1 MRKTIL
7 TLTVLIVTLLALTS
21 CQALQSENKIVPTVS
36 VSASATISVI
46 PDSASFS
53 ITAESTEPTTEEARN
68 ASSLMTEKAVEILK
82 DEFGITEES
91 FTTDFMQISP
101 YYEWVDG
108 QRTLVGQKATQKLT
122 IVLSGESLE
131 KVGLVYD
138 RLSILDGITSS
149 SISYSKLDT
158 SLEEA
163 EVREEATRKALAK
176 AEAYAKGLGVTVGK
190 VISISDGSSVS
201 YTTANVY
208 ASAKLA
214 MAEEAAY
221 DYSSTSYYQGAVTV
235 SDSVTVIFTLE

>member
-108 QRTLVGQKATQKLT
+108 QRTLVGQKATQKLS
-122 IVLSGESLE
+122 IVLSGENLS
-131 KVGLVYD
+131 KVGKVYD
-138 RLSILDGITSS
+138 RLSVLDGISISS
-149 SISYSKLDT
+149 VSYSKLDIT
-158 SLEEA
+158 EEVRNVREKAAEEA
-163 EVREEATRKALAK
+163 LKK
-176 AEAYAKGLGVTVGK
+176 AEAYAKGVGK
-190 VISISDGSSVS
+190 KVGEVISISDGSGVS
-201 YTTANVY
+201 YTTVTYN
-208 ASAKLA
+208 SPKLM
-214 MAEEAAY
+214 MAEASM
-221 DYSSTSYYQGAVTV
+221 DYVSTTIYQGDLTL
-235 SDSVTVIFTLE
+235 SDSVTVVFTLVD

>member
-7 TLTVLIVTLLALTS
+7 TLTVLIITLLALTS

-36 VSASATISVI
+36 VSASTTISVI

-108 QRTLVGQKATQKLT
+108 QRTLVGQKATQKLS
-122 IVLSGESLE
+122 IVLSGDNLS
-131 KVGLVYD
+131 KVGKVYD
-138 RLSILDGITSS
+138 RLSVLDGISISS
-149 SISYSKLDT
+149 VSYSKLDIT
-158 SLEEA
+158 EEVRNVREKAAEEA
-163 EVREEATRKALAK
+163 LKK
-176 AEAYAKGLGVTVGK
+176 AEAYAKGVGK
-190 VISISDGSSVS
+190 KVGEVISISDGSGVS
-201 YTTANVY
+201 YTTVTYN
-208 ASAKLA
+208 SPKLM
-214 MAEEAAY
+214 MAEASM
-221 DYSSTSYYQGAVTV
+221 DYVSTTIYQGDVTL
-235 SDSVTVIFTLE
+235 SDSVTVVFTLVD

>member
-36 VSASATISVI
+36 GSASATISVI

-108 QRTLVGQKATQKLT
+108 QRTLVGQKATQKLS
-122 IVLSGESLE
+122 IVLSGDNLS
-131 KVGLVYD
+131 KVGKVYD
-138 RLSILDGITSS
+138 RLSVLDGISISS
-149 SISYSKLDT
+149 VSYSKLDT
-158 SLEEA
+158 TE
-163 EVREEATRKALAK
+163 EVRNVREKAAEESLKK
-176 AEAYAKGLGVTVGK
+176 AEAYAKGVGK
-190 VISISDGSSVS
+190 RVGEVISISDGSGVS
-201 YTTANVY
+201 YTTVTYNSPKLMMAEASMDY
-208 ASAKLA
+208 AS
-214 MAEEAAY
+214 
-221 DYSSTSYYQGAVTV
+221 TTIYQSDVTL
-235 SDSVTVIFTLE
+235 SDSVTVVFTLID

>member
-91 FTTDFMQISP
+91 FTTDFMQINP

-108 QRTLVGQKATQKLT
+108 QRTLVGQKATQKLS
-122 IVLSGESLE
+122 IVLSGENLS
-131 KVGLVYD
+131 KVGKVYD
-138 RLSILDGITSS
+138 RLSVLDGISISS
-149 SISYSKLDT
+149 VSYSKLDT
-158 SLEEA
+158 TE
-163 EVREEATRKALAK
+163 EVRSVREKAAEESLKK
-176 AEAYAKGLGVTVGK
+176 AEAYAKGVGK
-190 VISISDGSSVS
+190 KVGEVISISDGSGVS
-201 YTTANVY
+201 YTTVTYNSPKLMMAEASMDY
-208 ASAKLA
+208 AS
-214 MAEEAAY
+214 
-221 DYSSTSYYQGAVTV
+221 TTIYQSDVTL
-235 SDSVTVIFTLE
+235 SDSVTVVFTLID

>member
-7 TLTVLIVTLLALTS
+7 TLTVLIITLLALTS

-68 ASSLMTEKAVEILK
+68 ASSLMTDKAVEILK

-108 QRTLVGQKATQKLT
+108 QRTLVGQKATQKLS
-122 IVLSGESLE
+122 IVLSGDNLS
-131 KVGLVYD
+131 KVGKVYD
-138 RLSILDGITSS
+138 RLSVLDGISISS
-149 SISYSKLDT
+149 VSYSKLDIT
-158 SLEEA
+158 EEVRNVREKAAEEA
-163 EVREEATRKALAK
+163 LKK
-176 AEAYAKGLGVTVGK
+176 AEAYAKGVGK
-190 VISISDGSSVS
+190 KVGEVISISDGSGVS
-201 YTTANVY
+201 YTTVTYN
-208 ASAKLA
+208 SPKLM
-214 MAEEAAY
+214 MAEASM
-221 DYSSTSYYQGAVTV
+221 DYVSTTIYQGDVTL
-235 SDSVTVIFTLE
+235 SDSVTVVFTLVD

>member
-21 CQALQSENKIVPTVS
+21 CQALQGENKIVPTVS

-91 FTTDFMQISP
+91 FTTDFMQINP

-108 QRTLVGQKATQKLT
+108 QRTLVGQKATQKLS
-122 IVLSGESLE
+122 IVLSGENLS
-131 KVGLVYD
+131 KVGKVYD
-138 RLSILDGITSS
+138 RLSVLDGISISS
-149 SISYSKLDT
+149 VSYSKLDT
-158 SLEEA
+158 TEEVRSVREKAAEEA
-163 EVREEATRKALAK
+163 LKK
-176 AEAYAKGLGVTVGK
+176 AEAYAKGVGK
-190 VISISDGSSVS
+190 KVGEVISISDGSGVS
-201 YTTANVY
+201 YTTVTYNSPKLMMAEASMDY
-208 ASAKLA
+208 AS
-214 MAEEAAY
+214 
-221 DYSSTSYYQGAVTV
+221 TTIYQSDVTL
-235 SDSVTVIFTLE
+235 SDSVTVVFTLID

>member
-108 QRTLVGQKATQKLT
+108 QRTLVGQKATQKLS
-122 IVLSGESLE
+122 IVLSGDNLS
-131 KVGLVYD
+131 KVGKVYD
-138 RLSILDGITSS
+138 RLSVLDGISISS
-149 SISYSKLDT
+149 VSYSKLDIT
-158 SLEEA
+158 E
-163 EVREEATRKALAK
+163 EVRNVREKAAEESLKK
-176 AEAYAKGLGVTVGK
+176 AEAYAKGVGK
-190 VISISDGSSVS
+190 RVGEVISISDGSGVS
-201 YTTANVY
+201 YTTVAYNSPKLMMAEASMDY
-208 ASAKLA
+208 AS
-214 MAEEAAY
+214 
-221 DYSSTSYYQGAVTV
+221 TTIYQSDVTL
-235 SDSVTVIFTLE
+235 SDSVTVVFTLID

>member
-108 QRTLVGQKATQKLT
+108 QRTLVGQKATQKLS
-122 IVLSGESLE
+122 IVLSGDNLS
-131 KVGLVYD
+131 KVGKVYD
-138 RLSILDGITSS
+138 RLSVLDGISISS
-149 SISYSKLDT
+149 VSYSKLDT
-158 SLEEA
+158 TEEVRSVREKAAEEA
-163 EVREEATRKALAK
+163 LKK
-176 AEAYAKGLGVTVGK
+176 AEAYAKGVGK
-190 VISISDGSSVS
+190 KVGEVISISDGSGVS
-201 YTTANVY
+201 YTTVAYN
-208 ASAKLA
+208 SPKLM
-214 MAEEAAY
+214 MAEASM
-221 DYSSTSYYQGAVTV
+221 DYVSTTIYQGDVTL
-235 SDSVTVIFTLE
+235 SDSVTVVFTLID

>member
-68 ASSLMTEKAVEILK
+68 ASSLITEKAVEILK

-108 QRTLVGQKATQKLT
+108 QRTLVGQKATQKLS
-122 IVLSGESLE
+122 IVLSGENLS
-131 KVGLVYD
+131 KVGKVYD
-138 RLSILDGITSS
+138 RLSVLDGISISS
-149 SISYSKLDT
+149 VSYSKLDT
-158 SLEEA
+158 TEEVRSVREKAAEEA
-163 EVREEATRKALAK
+163 LKK
-176 AEAYAKGLGVTVGK
+176 AEAYAKGVGK
-190 VISISDGSSVS
+190 KVGEVISISDGSGVS
-201 YTTANVY
+201 YTTVTYN
-208 ASAKLA
+208 SPKLM
-214 MAEEAAY
+214 MAEASM
-221 DYSSTSYYQGAVTV
+221 DYVSTTIYQGDVTL
-235 SDSVTVIFTLE
+235 SDSVTVVFTLID

>member
-108 QRTLVGQKATQKLT
+108 QRTLVGQKATQKLS
-122 IVLSGESLE
+122 IVLSGDNLS
-131 KVGLVYD
+131 KVGKVYD
-138 RLSILDGITSS
+138 RLSVLDGISISS
-149 SISYSKLDT
+149 VSYSKLDT
-158 SLEEA
+158 TE
-163 EVREEATRKALAK
+163 EVRNVREKAAEESLKK
-176 AEAYAKGLGVTVGK
+176 AEAYAKGVGK
-190 VISISDGSSVS
+190 RVGEVISISDGSGVS
-201 YTTANVY
+201 YTTVAYNSPKLMMAEASMDY
-208 ASAKLA
+208 AS
-214 MAEEAAY
+214 
-221 DYSSTSYYQGAVTV
+221 TTIYQSDVTL
-235 SDSVTVIFTLE
+235 SDSVNVVFTIID

>member
-108 QRTLVGQKATQKLT
+108 QRTLVGQKATQKLS
-122 IVLSGESLE
+122 IVLSGDNLS
-131 KVGLVYD
+131 KVGKVYD
-138 RLSILDGITSS
+138 RLSVLDGISISS
-149 SISYSKLDT
+149 VSYSKLDT
-158 SLEEA
+158 TEEVRSVREKAAEEA
-163 EVREEATRKALAK
+163 LKK
-176 AEAYAKGLGVTVGK
+176 AEAYAKGVGK
-190 VISISDGSSVS
+190 KVGEVISISDGSGVS
-201 YTTANVY
+201 YTTVTYN
-208 ASAKLA
+208 SPKLM
-214 MAEEAAY
+214 MAEASM
-221 DYSSTSYYQGAVTV
+221 DYVSTTIYQSDVTL
-235 SDSVTVIFTLE
+235 SDSVTVVFTLVD

>member
-108 QRTLVGQKATQKLT
+108 QRTLVGQKATQKLS
-122 IVLSGESLE
+122 IVLSGDNLS
-131 KVGLVYD
+131 KVGKVYD
-138 RLSILDGITSS
+138 RLSVLDGISISS
-149 SISYSKLDT
+149 VSYSKLDT
-158 SLEEA
+158 TE
-163 EVREEATRKALAK
+163 EVRNVREKAAEESLKK
-176 AEAYAKGLGVTVGK
+176 AEAYAKGVGK
-190 VISISDGSSVS
+190 RVGEVISISDGSGVS
-201 YTTANVY
+201 YTTVAYNSPKLMMAEASMDY
-208 ASAKLA
+208 AS
-214 MAEEAAY
+214 
-221 DYSSTSYYQGAVTV
+221 TTIYQSDVTL
-235 SDSVTVIFTLE
+235 SDSVTVVFTLIG

>member
-46 PDSASFS
+46 PDSATFS

-108 QRTLVGQKATQKLT
+108 QRTLVGQKATQKLS
-122 IVLSGESLE
+122 IVLSGENLS
-131 KVGLVYD
+131 KVGKVYD
-138 RLSILDGITSS
+138 RLSVLDGISISS
-149 SISYSKLDT
+149 VSYSKLDT
-158 SLEEA
+158 TEEVRSVREKAAEEA
-163 EVREEATRKALAK
+163 LKK
-176 AEAYAKGLGVTVGK
+176 AEAYAKGVGK
-190 VISISDGSSVS
+190 KVGEVISISDGSGVS
-201 YTTANVY
+201 YTTVTYN
-208 ASAKLA
+208 SPKLM
-214 MAEEAAY
+214 MAEASM
-221 DYSSTSYYQGAVTV
+221 DYVSTTIYQGDVTL
-235 SDSVTVIFTLE
+235 SDSVTVVFTLVD

>member
-108 QRTLVGQKATQKLT
+108 QRTLVGQKATQKLS
-122 IVLSGESLE
+122 IVLSGDNLS
-131 KVGLVYD
+131 KVGKVYD
-138 RLSILDGITSS
+138 RLSVLDGISISS
-149 SISYSKLDT
+149 VSYSKLDIT
-158 SLEEA
+158 EEVRNVREKAAEEA
-163 EVREEATRKALAK
+163 LKK
-176 AEAYAKGLGVTVGK
+176 AEAYAKGVGK
-190 VISISDGSSVS
+190 KVGEVISISDGSGVS
-201 YTTANVY
+201 YTTVTYN
-208 ASAKLA
+208 SPKLM
-214 MAEEAAY
+214 MAEASM
-221 DYSSTSYYQGAVTV
+221 DYVSTTIYQGDVTL
-235 SDSVTVIFTLE
+235 SDSVTVVFTLVD

>member
-108 QRTLVGQKATQKLT
+108 QRTLVGQKATQKLS
-122 IVLSGESLE
+122 IVLSGDNLS
-131 KVGLVYD
+131 KVGKVYD
-138 RLSILDGITSS
+138 RLSVLDGISISS
-149 SISYSKLDT
+149 VSYSKLDIT
-158 SLEEA
+158 EEVRNVREKAAEEA
-163 EVREEATRKALAK
+163 LKK
-176 AEAYAKGLGVTVGK
+176 AEAYAKGVGK
-190 VISISDGSSVS
+190 KVGEVISISDGSGVS
-201 YTTANVY
+201 YTTVTYN
-208 ASAKLA
+208 SPKLM
-214 MAEEAAY
+214 MAEASM
-221 DYSSTSYYQGAVTV
+221 DYVSTTIYQSDVTL
-235 SDSVTVIFTLE
+235 SDSVTVVFTLID

>member
-108 QRTLVGQKATQKLT
+108 QRTLVGQKATQKLS
-122 IVLSGESLE
+122 IVLSGDNLS
-131 KVGLVYD
+131 KVGKVYD
-138 RLSILDGITSS
+138 RLSVLDGISISS
-149 SISYSKLDT
+149 VSYSKLDT
-158 SLEEA
+158 TE
-163 EVREEATRKALAK
+163 EVRNVREKAAEESLKK
-176 AEAYAKGLGVTVGK
+176 AEAYAKGVGK
-190 VISISDGSSVS
+190 KVGEVISISDGSGVS
-201 YTTANVY
+201 YTTVTYNSPKLMMAEASMDY
-208 ASAKLA
+208 AS
-214 MAEEAAY
+214 
-221 DYSSTSYYQGAVTV
+221 TTIYQSDVTL
-235 SDSVTVIFTLE
+235 SDSVTVVFTLID

>member
-108 QRTLVGQKATQKLT
+108 QRTLVGQKATQKLS
-122 IVLSGESLE
+122 IVLSGENLS
-131 KVGLVYD
+131 KVGKVYD
-138 RLSILDGITSS
+138 RLSVLDGISISS
-149 SISYSKLDT
+149 VSYSKLDT
-158 SLEEA
+158 TEEVRSVREKAAEEA
-163 EVREEATRKALAK
+163 LKK
-176 AEAYAKGLGVTVGK
+176 AEAYAKGVGK
-190 VISISDGSSVS
+190 KVGEVISISDGSGVS
-201 YTTANVY
+201 YTTVTYNSPKFMMAEASMDY
-208 ASAKLA
+208 AS
-214 MAEEAAY
+214 
-221 DYSSTSYYQGAVTV
+221 TTIYQSDVTL
-235 SDSVTVIFTLE
+235 SDSVTVVFTLID

>member
-108 QRTLVGQKATQKLT
+108 QRTLVGQKATQKLS
-122 IVLSGESLE
+122 IVLSGENLS
-131 KVGLVYD
+131 KVGKVYD
-138 RLSILDGITSS
+138 RLSVLDGISISS
-149 SISYSKLDT
+149 VSYSKLDIT
-158 SLEEA
+158 EEVRNVREKAAEEA
-163 EVREEATRKALAK
+163 LKK
-176 AEAYAKGLGVTVGK
+176 AEAYAKGVGK
-190 VISISDGSSVS
+190 KVGEVISISDGSGVS
-201 YTTANVY
+201 YTTVTYN
-208 ASAKLA
+208 SPKLM
-214 MAEEAAY
+214 MAEASM
-221 DYSSTSYYQGAVTV
+221 DYVSTTIYQGDVTL
-235 SDSVTVIFTLE
+235 SDSVTVVFTLVD

>member
-91 FTTDFMQISP
+91 FTTDFMQINP

-108 QRTLVGQKATQKLT
+108 QRTLVGQKATQKLS
-122 IVLSGESLE
+122 IVLSGDNLS
-131 KVGLVYD
+131 KVGKVYD
-138 RLSILDGITSS
+138 RLSVLDGISISS
-149 SISYSKLDT
+149 VSYSKLDT
-158 SLEEA
+158 TE
-163 EVREEATRKALAK
+163 EVRNVREKAAEESLKK
-176 AEAYAKGLGVTVGK
+176 AEAYAKGVGK
-190 VISISDGSSVS
+190 RVGEVISISDGSGVS
-201 YTTANVY
+201 YTTVAYNSPKLMMAEASMDY
-208 ASAKLA
+208 AS
-214 MAEEAAY
+214 
-221 DYSSTSYYQGAVTV
+221 TTIYQSDVTL
-235 SDSVTVIFTLE
+235 SDSVTVVFTLID

>member
-91 FTTDFMQISP
+91 FTTDFMQINP

-108 QRTLVGQKATQKLT
+108 QRTLVGQKATQKLS
-122 IVLSGESLE
+122 IVLSGENLS
-131 KVGLVYD
+131 KVGKVYD
-138 RLSILDGITSS
+138 RLSVLDGISISS
-149 SISYSKLDT
+149 VSYSKLDT
-158 SLEEA
+158 TEEVRSVREKAAEEA
-163 EVREEATRKALAK
+163 LKK
-176 AEAYAKGLGVTVGK
+176 AEAYAKGVGK
-190 VISISDGSSVS
+190 KVGEVISISDGSGVS
-201 YTTANVY
+201 YTTVTYN
-208 ASAKLA
+208 SPKLM
-214 MAEEAAY
+214 MAEASM
-221 DYSSTSYYQGAVTV
+221 DYVSTTIYQGDVTL
-235 SDSVTVIFTLE
+235 SDSVTVVFTLVD

>member
-108 QRTLVGQKATQKLT
+108 QRTLVGQKATQKLS
-122 IVLSGESLE
+122 IVLSGDNLS
-131 KVGLVYD
+131 KVGKVYD
-138 RLSILDGITSS
+138 RLSVLDGISISS
-149 SISYSKLDT
+149 VSYSKLDT
-158 SLEEA
+158 TE
-163 EVREEATRKALAK
+163 EVRNVREKAAEESLKK
-176 AEAYAKGLGVTVGK
+176 AEAYAKGVGK
-190 VISISDGSSVS
+190 RVGEVISISDGSGVS
-201 YTTANVY
+201 YTTVAYNSPKLMMAEASMDY
-208 ASAKLA
+208 AS
-214 MAEEAAY
+214 
-221 DYSSTSYYQGAVTV
+221 TTIYQSDVTL
-235 SDSVTVIFTLE
+235 SDSVTVVFTLID

>member
-21 CQALQSENKIVPTVS
+21 CQALQSDNKIVPTVS

-108 QRTLVGQKATQKLT
+108 QRTLVGQKATQKLS
-122 IVLSGESLE
+122 IVLSGENLS
-131 KVGLVYD
+131 KVGKVYD
-138 RLSILDGITSS
+138 RLSVLDGISISS
-149 SISYSKLDT
+149 VSYSKLDT
-158 SLEEA
+158 TEEVRSVREKAAEEA
-163 EVREEATRKALAK
+163 LKK
-176 AEAYAKGLGVTVGK
+176 AEAYAKGVGK
-190 VISISDGSSVS
+190 KVGEVISISDGSGVS
-201 YTTANVY
+201 YTTVTYN
-208 ASAKLA
+208 SPKLM
-214 MAEEAAY
+214 MAEASM
-221 DYSSTSYYQGAVTV
+221 DYVSTTIYQGDVTL
-235 SDSVTVIFTLE
+235 SDSVTVVFTLVD

>member
-91 FTTDFMQISP
+91 FTTDFMQINP

-108 QRTLVGQKATQKLT
+108 QRTLVGQKATQKLS
-122 IVLSGESLE
+122 IVLSGENLS
-131 KVGLVYD
+131 KVGKVYD
-138 RLSILDGITSS
+138 RLSVLDGISISS
-149 SISYSKLDT
+149 VSYSKLDT
-158 SLEEA
+158 TEEVRSVREKAAEEA
-163 EVREEATRKALAK
+163 LKK
-176 AEAYAKGLGVTVGK
+176 AEAYAKGVGKKVGK
-190 VISISDGSSVS
+190 VISISDGSGVY
-201 YTTANVY
+201 YTTVTYNSPKLMMAEASMDY
-208 ASAKLA
+208 AS
-214 MAEEAAY
+214 
-221 DYSSTSYYQGAVTV
+221 TTIYQSDVTL
-235 SDSVTVIFTLE
+235 SDSVTVVFTLID

>member
-21 CQALQSENKIVPTVS
+21 CQALQRENKIVPTVS

-108 QRTLVGQKATQKLT
+108 QRTLVGQKATQKLS
-122 IVLSGESLE
+122 IVLSGDNLS
-131 KVGLVYD
+131 KVGKVYD
-138 RLSILDGITSS
+138 RLSVLDGISISS
-149 SISYSKLDT
+149 VSYSKLDT
-158 SLEEA
+158 TE
-163 EVREEATRKALAK
+163 EVRNVREKAAEESLKK
-176 AEAYAKGLGVTVGK
+176 AEAYAKGVGK
-190 VISISDGSSVS
+190 RVGEVISISDGSGVS
-201 YTTANVY
+201 YTTVAYNSPKLMMAEASMDY
-208 ASAKLA
+208 AS
-214 MAEEAAY
+214 
-221 DYSSTSYYQGAVTV
+221 TTIYQSDVTL
-235 SDSVTVIFTLE
+235 SDSVTVVFTLID

>member
-7 TLTVLIVTLLALTS
+7 TLTVLIITLLALTS

-108 QRTLVGQKATQKLT
+108 QRTLVGQKATQKLS
-122 IVLSGESLE
+122 IVLSGENLS
-131 KVGLVYD
+131 KVGKVYD
-138 RLSILDGITSS
+138 RLSVLDGISISS
-149 SISYSKLDT
+149 VSYSKLDT
-158 SLEEA
+158 TEEVRSVREKAAEEA
-163 EVREEATRKALAK
+163 LKK
-176 AEAYAKGLGVTVGK
+176 AEAYAKGVGK
-190 VISISDGSSVS
+190 KVGEVISISDGSGVS
-201 YTTANVY
+201 YTTVTYN
-208 ASAKLA
+208 SPKLM
-214 MAEEAAY
+214 MAEASM
-221 DYSSTSYYQGAVTV
+221 DYVSTTIYQGDVTL
-235 SDSVTVIFTLE
+235 SDSVTVVFTLVD

>member
-108 QRTLVGQKATQKLT
+108 QRTLVGQKATQKLS
-122 IVLSGESLE
+122 IVLSGENLS
-131 KVGLVYD
+131 KVGKVYD
-138 RLSILDGITSS
+138 RLSVLDGISISS
-149 SISYSKLDT
+149 VSYSKLDT
-158 SLEEA
+158 TEEVRSVREKAAEEA
-163 EVREEATRKALAK
+163 LKK
-176 AEAYAKGLGVTVGK
+176 AEAYAKGVGK
-190 VISISDGSSVS
+190 KVGEVISISDGSGVS
-201 YTTANVY
+201 YTTVTYNSPKLMMAEASMHY
-208 ASAKLA
+208 AS
-214 MAEEAAY
+214 
-221 DYSSTSYYQGAVTV
+221 TTIYQSDVTL
-235 SDSVTVIFTLE
+235 SDSVTVVFTLID

>member
-7 TLTVLIVTLLALTS
+7 TLTVLIITLLALTS

-108 QRTLVGQKATQKLT
+108 QRTLVGQKATQKLS
-122 IVLSGESLE
+122 IVLSGDNLS
-131 KVGLVYD
+131 KVGKVYD
-138 RLSILDGITSS
+138 RLSVLDGISISS
-149 SISYSKLDT
+149 VSYSKLDIT
-158 SLEEA
+158 EEVRNVREKAAEEA
-163 EVREEATRKALAK
+163 LKK
-176 AEAYAKGLGVTVGK
+176 AEAYAKGVGK
-190 VISISDGSSVS
+190 KVGEVISISDGSGVS
-201 YTTANVY
+201 YTTVTYN
-208 ASAKLA
+208 SPKLM
-214 MAEEAAY
+214 MAEASM
-221 DYSSTSYYQGAVTV
+221 DYVSTTIYQGDVTL
-235 SDSVTVIFTLE
+235 SDSVTVVFTLVD

>member
-108 QRTLVGQKATQKLT
+108 QRTLVGQKATQKLS
-122 IVLSGESLE
+122 IVLSGENLS
-131 KVGLVYD
+131 KVGKVYD
-138 RLSILDGITSS
+138 RLSVLDGISISS
-149 SISYSKLDT
+149 VSYSKLDT
-158 SLEEA
+158 TE
-163 EVREEATRKALAK
+163 EVRSVREKAAGESLK
-176 AEAYAKGLGVTVGK
+176 EAEAYAKGVGK
-190 VISISDGSSVS
+190 RVGEVISISDGSGVS
-201 YTTANVY
+201 YTTVAYNSPKLMMAEASMDY
-208 ASAKLA
+208 AS
-214 MAEEAAY
+214 
-221 DYSSTSYYQGAVTV
+221 TTIYQSDVTL
-235 SDSVTVIFTLE
+235 SDSVTVVFTLID

>member
-108 QRTLVGQKATQKLT
+108 QRTLVGQKATQKLS
-122 IVLSGESLE
+122 IVLSGENLS
-131 KVGLVYD
+131 KVGKVYD
-138 RLSILDGITSS
+138 RLSVLDGISISS
-149 SISYSKLDT
+149 VSYSKLDT
-158 SLEEA
+158 TEEVRSVREKAAEEA
-163 EVREEATRKALAK
+163 LKK
-176 AEAYAKGLGVTVGK
+176 AEAYAKGVGK
-190 VISISDGSSVS
+190 KVGEVISISDGSGVS
-201 YTTANVY
+201 YTTVTYN
-208 ASAKLA
+208 SPKLI
-214 MAEEAAY
+214 MAEASM
-221 DYSSTSYYQGAVTV
+221 DYVSTTIYQGDVTL
-235 SDSVTVIFTLE
+235 SDSVTVVFTLVD

>member
-108 QRTLVGQKATQKLT
+108 QRTLVGQKATQKLS
-122 IVLSGESLE
+122 IVLSGDNLS
-131 KVGLVYD
+131 KVGKVYD
-138 RLSILDGITSS
+138 RLSVLDGISISS
-149 SISYSKLDT
+149 VSYSKLDT
-158 SLEEA
+158 TEEVRSVREKAAEEA
-163 EVREEATRKALAK
+163 LKK
-176 AEAYAKGLGVTVGK
+176 AEAYAKGVGK
-190 VISISDGSSVS
+190 KVGEVISISDGSGVS
-201 YTTANVY
+201 YTTVTYN
-208 ASAKLA
+208 SPKLM
-214 MAEEAAY
+214 MAEASM
-221 DYSSTSYYQGAVTV
+221 DYVSTTIYQGDVTL
-235 SDSVTVIFTLE
+235 SDSVTVVFTLVD

>member
-108 QRTLVGQKATQKLT
+108 ARVLVGQKATQKIS
-122 IVLSGESLE
+122 IVLSGDNLS
-131 KVGLVYD
+131 KVGKVYD
-138 RLSILDGITSS
+138 RLSILDGI
-149 SISYSKLDT
+149 SISSVTYSKLDT
-158 SLEEA
+158 TEEIRS
-163 EVREEATRKALAK
+163 VREKASAEALAK
-176 AEAYAKGLGVTVGK
+176 AEAYARGLGKRVGD
-190 VISISDGSSVS
+190 VISISDGSGVS
-201 YTTANVY
+201 YTQVTYN
-208 ASAKLA
+208 SPKLM
-214 MAEEAAY
+214 MAEASM
-221 DYSSTSYYQGAVTV
+221 DYVSTTIYQEDITL
-235 SDSVTVIFTLE
+235 SDSVTVVFTLVD

>member
-7 TLTVLIVTLLALTS
+7 TLAVLIVTLLALTS

-108 QRTLVGQKATQKLT
+108 QRTLVGQKATQKLS
-122 IVLSGESLE
+122 IVLSGDNLS
-131 KVGLVYD
+131 KVGKVYD
-138 RLSILDGITSS
+138 RLSVLDGISISS
-149 SISYSKLDT
+149 VSYSKLDIT
-158 SLEEA
+158 EEVRNVREKAAEEA
-163 EVREEATRKALAK
+163 LKK
-176 AEAYAKGLGVTVGK
+176 AEAYAKGVGK
-190 VISISDGSSVS
+190 KVGEVISISDGSGVS
-201 YTTANVY
+201 YTTVTYNSPKLMMAEASMDY
-208 ASAKLA
+208 AS
-214 MAEEAAY
+214 
-221 DYSSTSYYQGAVTV
+221 TTIYQSDVTL
-235 SDSVTVIFTLE
+235 SDSVTVVFTLID

>member
-108 QRTLVGQKATQKLT
+108 QRTLVGQKATQKLS
-122 IVLSGESLE
+122 IVLSGENLS
-131 KVGLVYD
+131 KVGKVYD
-138 RLSILDGITSS
+138 RLSVLDGISISS
-149 SISYSKLDT
+149 VSYSKLDT
-158 SLEEA
+158 TEEVRSVREKAAEEA
-163 EVREEATRKALAK
+163 LKK
-176 AEAYAKGLGVTVGK
+176 AEEYEKGEGKKVGE
-190 VISISDGSSVS
+190 VISISDGSGVS
-201 YTTANVY
+201 YTTVTYNSPKLMMAEASMDY
-208 ASAKLA
+208 AS
-214 MAEEAAY
+214 
-221 DYSSTSYYQGAVTV
+221 TTIYQGDVTL
-235 SDSVTVIFTLE
+235 SDSVTVVFTLVD

>member
-108 QRTLVGQKATQKLT
+108 QRTLVGQKATQKLS
-122 IVLSGESLE
+122 IVLSGDNLS
-131 KVGLVYD
+131 KVGKVYD
-138 RLSILDGITSS
+138 RLSVLDGISISS
-149 SISYSKLDT
+149 VSYSKLDT
-158 SLEEA
+158 TEEVRSVREKAAEEA
-163 EVREEATRKALAK
+163 LKK
-176 AEAYAKGLGVTVGK
+176 AEAYAKGVGK
-190 VISISDGSSVS
+190 KVGEVISISDGSGRLDGLVRSI
-201 YTTANVY
+201 
-208 ASAKLA
+208 
-214 MAEEAAY
+214 
-221 DYSSTSYYQGAVTV
+221 TSPFVLC
-235 SDSVTVIFTLE
+235 TL

>member
-108 QRTLVGQKATQKLT
+108 QRTLVGQKATQKLS
-122 IVLSGESLE
+122 IVLSGDNLS
-131 KVGLVYD
+131 KVGKVYD
-138 RLSILDGITSS
+138 RLSVLDGISISS
-149 SISYSKLDT
+149 VSYSKLDT
-158 SLEEA
+158 TE
-163 EVREEATRKALAK
+163 EVRNVREKAAEESLKK
-176 AEAYAKGLGVTVGK
+176 AEAYAKGVGK
-190 VISISDGSSVS
+190 RVGEVISISDGSGVS
-201 YTTANVY
+201 DTTVTYNSPKLMMAEASMDY
-208 ASAKLA
+208 AS
-214 MAEEAAY
+214 
-221 DYSSTSYYQGAVTV
+221 TTIYQSDVTL
-235 SDSVTVIFTLE
+235 SDSVTVVFTLID